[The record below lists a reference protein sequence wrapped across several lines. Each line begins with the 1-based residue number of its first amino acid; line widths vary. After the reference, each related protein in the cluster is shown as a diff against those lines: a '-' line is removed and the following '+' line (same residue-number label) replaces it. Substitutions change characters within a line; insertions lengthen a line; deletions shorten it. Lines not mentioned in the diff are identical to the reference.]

1 MLKVYLEEK
10 RALVEKWLD
19 EILSTSAPFPLGD
32 GMKYAVMNGGKR
44 LRPILHLMALELLG
58 KNYEDGKGLAC
69 ALEMIHSF
77 SLVHDDLPA
86 LDNDDFRRGK
96 LTTHKKYGEAHA
108 ILIGDGLVIHAFY
121 VALAHTNGRTED
133 IKLAVE
139 KLSLDSGIEGMVTG
153 QVLDIEGEKKK
164 LTLEQLQEIHKNKTG
179 KLIRLPIEMACI
191 LAGAC
196 DAERYALVRY
206 AELIGLAFQIKDDIL
221 DVEGTFE
228 QVGKTIG
235 KDEIVEKS
243 TYPSLLGLK
252 ESKVI
257 LKSTIDQA
265 IKVLAP
271 FGDQARHFIELAKY
285 IATRES

>member
-1 MLKVYLEEK
+1 MLKKYLNEKRVLVESWLEEVLETK
-10 RALVEKWLD
+10 SPE
-19 EILSTSAPFPLGD
+19 PLKS
-32 GMKYAVMNGGKR
+32 GMQYAVMNGGKR
-44 LRPILHLMALELLG
+44 IRPILHLMALELLG
-58 KNYEDGKGLAC
+58 KNIEDGKGLAC

-96 LTTHKKYGEAHA
+96 PTTHKKYGEAHA

-121 VALAHTNGRTED
+121 VALAHTKGRVED
-133 IKLAVE
+133 IKEAVE
-139 KLSLDSGIEGMVTG
+139 KLSLDSGIEGMVSG

-179 KLIRLPIEMACI
+179 KLLRLPIEMACI
-191 LAGAC
+191 IAEAC
-196 DAERYALVRY
+196 DAEKYALIRY

-228 QVGKTIG
+228 AVGKTIG
-235 KDEIVEKS
+235 KDELVEKS
-243 TYPSLLGLK
+243 TYPSLLGLEKSK
-252 ESKVI
+252 EV
-257 LKSTIDQA
+257 LQETIEQA
-265 IKVLAP
+265 IDILAP
-271 FGDQARHFIELAKY
+271 FGEQARHFIELANY